1 MYYSVL
7 SSQFLLFSGSSMM
20 EHKVKMFSNPKKS
33 TTMNLKNYFLLFAL
47 ANFGLCVQSHA
58 QTGNAFGGD
67 NSGTNNTGN
76 FNTGF
81 GVNSLMSNTAHS
93 NNAFGFRTLMVNQG
107 GYNCAFGNDALMSNT
122 TGSLNCAL
130 GTRALQGNTTG
141 ENNVAIGHRS
151 MEANVAGSRNTGLGY
166 GTLLKNTGSDNI
178 AIGFNSPRN
187 LNFGN
192 SNIFIGT
199 ETAQNLVTGNANVIL
214 GKVIFANAPSSDLIA
229 GNDTNNTVILA
240 DGVGNQKL
248 FISKA
253 GNVGIGLGNNV
264 IPKNKL
270 DVAGGVAIGRNFVP
284 NTQSDMP
291 SLAPKNGLIV
301 EGFVGIG
308 NSMPGN
314 KLEIT
319 QGTSGK
325 SGLRFTNLTS
335 NNLSTITQTAGA
347 FLTVDANG
355 DVILRKQLS
364 FPSSVVNTISGNQL
378 TTSVNG
384 IVSNAVTLPTQVL
397 TQSGNT
403 ITLSNNGGS
412 FVLPTFTDTDA
423 QSLNLTGNVLSIS
436 NGNTVTL
443 PTYTD
448 TDAQSLALSGN
459 VLSISNGNSV
469 TLPSFTEVDGST
481 TNELQTLS
489 QNGNT
494 ITLSQNG
501 GTITLPTF
509 TDTDAQSLVLTGNVL
524 SISNGNSVT
533 LPSFTDTDDQTLTL
547 SGDTLSIANGNT
559 ITLPSTS
566 VVAGTNVTVSGNGS
580 TATPYQIS
588 ANDTSL
594 YANNGALNQSTTVNN
609 NRVVDMNDRNIWF
622 NTSTSTNNGKIY
634 LGSST
639 SYPTTTGNYKLFV
652 EGGILTEK
660 VKVALRNT
668 ANWADY
674 VFADDYKLMPLNEVE
689 SFVKTN
695 KHLPG
700 VLSANEIVESGL
712 DVAEMQ
718 SKHMEKIE
726 ELTLYIIDQDK
737 KLSTQQQAI
746 EKQNS
751 EIEILKA
758 QLKLLIEKNK

>member
-1 MYYSVL
+1 M
-7 SSQFLLFSGSSMM
+7 
-20 EHKVKMFSNPKKS
+20 K
-33 TTMNLKNYFLLFAL
+33 LKNYLLIFAL
-47 ANFGLCVQSHA
+47 ANFGLCVQTQA

-67 NSGTNNTGN
+67 NSGANNTGN

-81 GVNSLMSNTAHS
+81 GVNSLMSNTSHS
-93 NNAFGFRTLMVNQG
+93 NSAFGFRTLMINQG
-107 GYNCAFGNDALMSNT
+107 GYNCAFGNDALMANT

-130 GTRALQGNTTG
+130 GTRSLQGNTTG
-141 ENNVAIGHRS
+141 VSNVAIGHRS
-151 MEANVAGSRNTGLGY
+151 MEANTTGSRNTGLGY
-166 GTLLKNTGSDNI
+166 GTLVKNIGSDNI
-178 AIGFNSPRN
+178 AIGYNTPRS

-199 ETAQNLVTGNANVIL
+199 ETAQNLKNGNANVIL
-214 GKVIFANAPSSDLIA
+214 GKVIFANAPTTDLIA
-229 GNDTNNTVILA
+229 GNDVNNTVILA

-301 EGFVGIG
+301 EGYVGIG
-308 NSMPGN
+308 NSLPGN

-319 QGTSGK
+319 HGTAGK

-335 NNLSTITQTAGA
+335 NNISNITQTAGA
-347 FLTVDANG
+347 FLTVDTNG

-384 IVSNAVTLPTQVL
+384 INSNTVTLPTQVL

-423 QSLNLTGNVLSIS
+423 QSL
-436 NGNTVTL
+436 
-443 PTYTD
+443 
-448 TDAQSLALSGN
+448 ALSGN

-469 TLPSFTEVDGST
+469 TLPSFAEVDGST
-481 TNELQTLS
+481 TNELQTLT
-489 QNGNT
+489 QTGNT

-509 TDTDAQSLVLTGNVL
+509 TDTDSQSLALSGNVL

-547 SGDTLSIANGNT
+547 NGNTLSIANGNT

-594 YANNGALNQSTTVNN
+594 YANNGVINQSTTVSN
-609 NRVVDMNDRNIWF
+609 NRIVDMNDRNIWF

-634 LGSST
+634 IGSST

-674 VFADDYKLMPLNEVE
+674 VFADNYKLMPLKEVE

-700 VLSANEIVESGL
+700 VSSASEIVEKGL

-726 ELTLYIIDQDK
+726 ELTLYIIEQDK
-737 KLSTQQQAI
+737 KLDVQQQAI

-758 QLKLLIEKNK
+758 QLKVLIEKNK

>member
-1 MYYSVL
+1 
-7 SSQFLLFSGSSMM
+7 
-20 EHKVKMFSNPKKS
+20 
-33 TTMNLKNYFLLFAL
+33 MNLKNYLFIFAL
-47 ANFGLCVQSHA
+47 ANFGLCVQSQA

-67 NSGTNNTGN
+67 NSGANNTGN

-81 GVNSLMSNTAHS
+81 GVNSLMSNTSHS
-93 NNAFGFRTLMVNQG
+93 NSAFGFRTLMNNQG
-107 GYNCAFGNDALMSNT
+107 GYNCAFGNDALMANT

-130 GTRALQGNTTG
+130 GTRVLQGNTTG
-141 ENNVAIGHRS
+141 ESNVAIGHRS
-151 MEANVAGSRNTGLGY
+151 MEANTTGSRNTGLGY
-166 GTLLKNTGSDNI
+166 GTLLKNIGSDNI
-178 AIGFNSPRN
+178 AIGYNTPRS

-199 ETAQNLVTGNANVIL
+199 ETAQNLKNGNANVIL
-214 GKVIFANAPSSDLIA
+214 GKVIFANAPTTDLIA
-229 GNDTNNTVILA
+229 GNDVNNTVILA

-301 EGFVGIG
+301 EGYVGIG
-308 NSMPGN
+308 NSLPGN

-319 QGTSGK
+319 QGTAGK

-335 NNLSTITQTAGA
+335 NNISNITQTAAA
-347 FLTVDANG
+347 FLTVDTNG

-384 IVSNAVTLPTQVL
+384 INSNTVTLPTQVL

-423 QSLNLTGNVLSIS
+423 QSLALSGNVLSIS
-436 NGNTVTL
+436 NGNSVTL
-443 PTYTD
+443 PSFAEVDGSTTNELQTLTQTGNTITLSQNGGTITLPTFTD

-469 TLPSFTEVDGST
+469 TLPSFT
-481 TNELQTLS
+481 
-489 QNGNT
+489 
-494 ITLSQNG
+494 
-501 GTITLPTF
+501 
-509 TDTDAQSLVLTGNVL
+509 
-524 SISNGNSVT
+524 
-533 LPSFTDTDDQTLTL
+533 DTDDQTLTL
-547 SGDTLSIANGNT
+547 NGNTLSIANGNT

-594 YANNGALNQSTTVNN
+594 YANNGVINQSTTVSN
-609 NRVVDMNDRNIWF
+609 NRIVDMNDRNIWF

-634 LGSST
+634 IGSST

-674 VFADDYKLMPLNEVE
+674 VFADNYKLMPLKEVE

-700 VLSANEIVESGL
+700 VSSASEIVENGL

-726 ELTLYIIDQDK
+726 ELTLYIIEQDK
-737 KLSTQQQAI
+737 KLDVQQQAI

-758 QLKLLIEKNK
+758 QLKVLIEKNK

>member
-1 MYYSVL
+1 
-7 SSQFLLFSGSSMM
+7 
-20 EHKVKMFSNPKKS
+20 
-33 TTMNLKNYFLLFAL
+33 MNLKNYLLIFAL
-47 ANFGLCVQSHA
+47 ANFGLCVQSQA

-67 NSGTNNTGN
+67 NSGANNTGN

-93 NNAFGFRTLMVNQG
+93 NSAFGFRTLMINQG
-107 GYNCAFGNDALMSNT
+107 GYNCAFGNDALMANT

-130 GTRALQGNTTG
+130 GTRALQGNTIG
-141 ENNVAIGHRS
+141 ESNVAIGHRS
-151 MEANVAGSRNTGLGY
+151 MEANTTGSRNTGLGY
-166 GTLLKNTGSDNI
+166 ATLLKNAGSDNI
-178 AIGFNSPRN
+178 AIGFNTPRS

-199 ETAQNLVTGNANVIL
+199 ETAQNLKNGNANVIL
-214 GKVIFANAPSSDLIA
+214 GKVIFANAPTTDLIA
-229 GNDTNNTVILA
+229 GNDANNTVILA

-301 EGFVGIG
+301 EGYVGIG
-308 NSMPGN
+308 NSLPGN

-319 QGTSGK
+319 QGTAGK

-335 NNLSTITQTAGA
+335 NNISNITQTAGA
-347 FLTVDANG
+347 FLTVDTNG

-384 IVSNAVTLPTQVL
+384 INSNTVTLPTQVL

-423 QSLNLTGNVLSIS
+423 QSLALSGNVLSIS
-436 NGNTVTL
+436 NGNSVTL
-443 PTYTD
+443 PSFAEVDGSTTNELQTLTQTGNTITLSQNGGTITLPTFTD

-469 TLPSFTEVDGST
+469 TLPSFT
-481 TNELQTLS
+481 
-489 QNGNT
+489 
-494 ITLSQNG
+494 
-501 GTITLPTF
+501 
-509 TDTDAQSLVLTGNVL
+509 
-524 SISNGNSVT
+524 
-533 LPSFTDTDDQTLTL
+533 DTDDQTLTL
-547 SGDTLSIANGNT
+547 NGNTLSIANGNT

-594 YANNGALNQSTTVNN
+594 YANNGVINQSTTVSN
-609 NRVVDMNDRNIWF
+609 NRIVDMNDRNIWF

-634 LGSST
+634 IGSST

-674 VFADDYKLMPLNEVE
+674 VFADNYKLMPLKEVE

-700 VLSANEIVESGL
+700 VSSASEIVENGL

-726 ELTLYIIDQDK
+726 ELTLYIIEQDK
-737 KLSTQQQAI
+737 KLDVQQQAI

-758 QLKLLIEKNK
+758 QLKVLIEKNK

>member
-1 MYYSVL
+1 
-7 SSQFLLFSGSSMM
+7 
-20 EHKVKMFSNPKKS
+20 
-33 TTMNLKNYFLLFAL
+33 MNLKNYLLIFAL
-47 ANFGLCVQSHA
+47 ANFGLCVQSQA

-67 NSGTNNTGN
+67 NSGANNTGN

-93 NNAFGFRTLMVNQG
+93 NSAFGFRTLMINQG
-107 GYNCAFGNDALMSNT
+107 GYNCAFGNDALMANT

-141 ENNVAIGHRS
+141 ESNVAIGHRS
-151 MEANVAGSRNTGLGY
+151 MEANVTGSRNTGLGY
-166 GTLLKNTGSDNI
+166 ATLLKNSGSDNI
-178 AIGFNSPRN
+178 AIGFNTPRS

-192 SNIFIGT
+192 SNIFVGT
-199 ETAQNLVTGNANVIL
+199 ETAQNLKTGNANVIL
-214 GKVIFANAPSSDLIA
+214 GKVIFANAPTTDLIA
-229 GNDTNNTVILA
+229 GNDVNNTVILA

-284 NTQSDMP
+284 NTQADMP

-423 QSLNLTGNVLSIS
+423 Q
-436 NGNTVTL
+436 
-443 PTYTD
+443 
-448 TDAQSLALSGN
+448 ALALSGN

-509 TDTDAQSLVLTGNVL
+509 TDTDAQALALSGNVL

-547 SGDTLSIANGNT
+547 TGNTLSIANGNT

-594 YANNGALNQSTTVNN
+594 YANNGVLNQSTTVNN
-609 NRVVDMNDRNIWF
+609 NRIVDMNDRNIWF

-674 VFADDYKLMPLNEVE
+674 VFADNYKLMPLNEVE

-700 VLSANEIVESGL
+700 VLSANEIVEKGL

-737 KLSTQQQAI
+737 KLNAQQQAI

>member
-1 MYYSVL
+1 
-7 SSQFLLFSGSSMM
+7 
-20 EHKVKMFSNPKKS
+20 
-33 TTMNLKNYFLLFAL
+33 MNLKNYLLIFAL
-47 ANFGLCVQSHA
+47 ANFGLCVQTQA

-67 NSGTNNTGN
+67 NSGENNTGN

-93 NNAFGFRTLMVNQG
+93 NSAFGFRTLMINQG

-141 ENNVAIGHRS
+141 ESNVAIGHRS
-151 MEANVAGSRNTGLGY
+151 MEANVTGSRNTGLGY
-166 GTLLKNTGSDNI
+166 ATLLKNAGSDNI
-178 AIGFNSPRN
+178 AIGFNTPRS

-199 ETAQNLVTGNANVIL
+199 ETAQNLKNGNANVIL
-214 GKVIFANAPSSDLIA
+214 GKVIFANAPTTDLIA
-229 GNDTNNTVILA
+229 GNDVNNTVILA

-301 EGFVGIG
+301 EGYVGIG
-308 NSMPGN
+308 NSLPGN

-319 QGTSGK
+319 QGTAGK

-335 NNLSTITQTAGA
+335 NNISNITQTAGA
-347 FLTVDANG
+347 FLTVDTNG

-384 IVSNAVTLPTQVL
+384 IISNPVTLPTQVL

-412 FVLPTFTDTDA
+412 FVLPTF
-423 QSLNLTGNVLSIS
+423 
-436 NGNTVTL
+436 
-443 PTYTD
+443 TD

-481 TNELQTLS
+481 TNELQTLT
-489 QNGNT
+489 QTGNT

-509 TDTDAQSLVLTGNVL
+509 TDTDAQSLALSGNVL

-547 SGDTLSIANGNT
+547 NGNTLSIANGNT

-566 VVAGTNVTVSGNGS
+566 IVAGTNVTVSGNGS

-594 YANNGALNQSTTVNN
+594 YANNGVINQSTTISN
-609 NRVVDMNDRNIWF
+609 NRIVDMNDRNIWF

-634 LGSST
+634 IGSST

-674 VFADDYKLMPLNEVE
+674 VFADNYKLMPLKEVE

-700 VLSANEIVESGL
+700 VSSASEIVENGL

-726 ELTLYIIDQDK
+726 ELTLYIIEQDK
-737 KLSTQQQAI
+737 KLDVQQQAI

-758 QLKLLIEKNK
+758 QLKVLIEKNK

>member
-1 MYYSVL
+1 M
-7 SSQFLLFSGSSMM
+7 
-20 EHKVKMFSNPKKS
+20 K
-33 TTMNLKNYFLLFAL
+33 LKNYLLIFAL
-47 ANFGLCVQSHA
+47 ANFGLCVQTQA

-67 NSGTNNTGN
+67 NSGANNTGN

-81 GVNSLMSNTAHS
+81 GVNSLMSNTSHS
-93 NNAFGFRTLMVNQG
+93 NSAFGFRTLMINQG
-107 GYNCAFGNDALMSNT
+107 GYNCAFGNDALMANT

-130 GTRALQGNTTG
+130 GTRSLQGNTTG
-141 ENNVAIGHRS
+141 VSNVAIGHRS
-151 MEANVAGSRNTGLGY
+151 MEANTTGSRNTGLGY
-166 GTLLKNTGSDNI
+166 GTLVKNIGSDNI
-178 AIGFNSPRN
+178 AIGYNTPRS

-199 ETAQNLVTGNANVIL
+199 ETAQNLKNGNANVIL
-214 GKVIFANAPSSDLIA
+214 GKVIFANAPTTDLIA
-229 GNDTNNTVILA
+229 GNDVNNTVILA

-301 EGFVGIG
+301 EGYVGIG
-308 NSMPGN
+308 NSLPGN

-319 QGTSGK
+319 QGTAGK

-335 NNLSTITQTAGA
+335 NNISNITQTAGA

-384 IVSNAVTLPTQVL
+384 IISSPVTLPTQVL

-412 FVLPTFTDTDA
+412 FVLPTFTDTD
-423 QSLNLTGNVLSIS
+423 S
-436 NGNTVTL
+436 
-443 PTYTD
+443 
-448 TDAQSLALSGN
+448 QSLALSGN

-481 TNELQTLS
+481 TNELQTLT
-489 QNGNT
+489 QTGNT

-509 TDTDAQSLVLTGNVL
+509 TDTDAQSLALSGNVL

-547 SGDTLSIANGNT
+547 NGNTLSIANGNT

-566 VVAGTNVTVSGNGS
+566 IVAGTNVTVSGNGS

-594 YANNGALNQSTTVNN
+594 YANNGVINQSTTISN
-609 NRVVDMNDRNIWF
+609 NRIVDMNDRNIWF

-634 LGSST
+634 IGSST

-674 VFADDYKLMPLNEVE
+674 VFADNYKLMPLKEVE
-689 SFVKTN
+689 NFVKTN

-700 VLSANEIVESGL
+700 VSSASEIVENGL

-726 ELTLYIIDQDK
+726 ELTLYIIEQDK
-737 KLSTQQQAI
+737 KLDVQQQAI

-758 QLKLLIEKNK
+758 QLKVLIEKNK

>member
-1 MYYSVL
+1 
-7 SSQFLLFSGSSMM
+7 
-20 EHKVKMFSNPKKS
+20 
-33 TTMNLKNYFLLFAL
+33 MNLKNYLLIFAL
-47 ANFGLCVQSHA
+47 ANFGLCVQTQA

-67 NSGTNNTGN
+67 NSGANNTGN

-81 GVNSLMSNTAHS
+81 GVNSLMSNTSHS
-93 NNAFGFRTLMVNQG
+93 NSAFGFRTLMINQG
-107 GYNCAFGNDALMSNT
+107 GYNCAFGNDALMANT

-130 GTRALQGNTTG
+130 GTRSLQGNTTG
-141 ENNVAIGHRS
+141 VSNVAIGHRS
-151 MEANVAGSRNTGLGY
+151 MEANTTGSRNTGLGY
-166 GTLLKNTGSDNI
+166 GTLVKNIGSDNI
-178 AIGFNSPRN
+178 AIGYNTPRS

-199 ETAQNLVTGNANVIL
+199 ETAQNLKNGNANVIL
-214 GKVIFANAPSSDLIA
+214 GKVIFANAPTTDLIA
-229 GNDTNNTVILA
+229 GNDVNNTVILA

-301 EGFVGIG
+301 EGYVGIG
-308 NSMPGN
+308 NSLPGN

-319 QGTSGK
+319 QGTAGK

-335 NNLSTITQTAGA
+335 NNISNITQTAGA
-347 FLTVDANG
+347 FLTVDTNG

-384 IVSNAVTLPTQVL
+384 INSNTVTLPTQVL

-412 FVLPTFTDTDA
+412 FVLPTF
-423 QSLNLTGNVLSIS
+423 
-436 NGNTVTL
+436 
-443 PTYTD
+443 TD

-481 TNELQTLS
+481 TNELQTLT
-489 QNGNT
+489 QTGNT

-509 TDTDAQSLVLTGNVL
+509 TDTDAQSLALSGNVLSISNGNSVTLPSFTDTDAQSLALSGNVL

-547 SGDTLSIANGNT
+547 NGNTLSIANGNT

-594 YANNGALNQSTTVNN
+594 YANNGVINQSTTVSN
-609 NRVVDMNDRNIWF
+609 NRIVDMNDRNIWF

-634 LGSST
+634 IGSST

-674 VFADDYKLMPLNEVE
+674 VFADNYKLMPLKEVE

-700 VLSANEIVESGL
+700 VSSASEIVENGL

-726 ELTLYIIDQDK
+726 ELTLYIIEQDK
-737 KLSTQQQAI
+737 KLDVQQQAI

-758 QLKLLIEKNK
+758 QLKVLIEKNK

>member
-1 MYYSVL
+1 
-7 SSQFLLFSGSSMM
+7 
-20 EHKVKMFSNPKKS
+20 
-33 TTMNLKNYFLLFAL
+33 MNLKNYLLIFAL
-47 ANFGLCVQSHA
+47 ANFGLCVQSQA

-67 NSGTNNTGN
+67 NSGANNTGN

-93 NNAFGFRTLMVNQG
+93 NSAFGFRTLMINQG

-130 GTRALQGNTTG
+130 GTRSLQGNTTG
-141 ENNVAIGHRS
+141 ESNVAIGHRS
-151 MEANVAGSRNTGLGY
+151 MEANTTGSRNTGLGY
-166 GTLLKNTGSDNI
+166 ATLLKNAGSDNI
-178 AIGFNSPRN
+178 AIGFNTPRS

-199 ETAQNLVTGNANVIL
+199 ETAQNLKNGNANVIL
-214 GKVIFANAPSSDLIA
+214 GKVIFANAPTTDLIA
-229 GNDTNNTVILA
+229 GNDVNNTVILA

-301 EGFVGIG
+301 EGYVGIG
-308 NSMPGN
+308 NSLPGN

-319 QGTSGK
+319 QGTAGK

-335 NNLSTITQTAGA
+335 NNISNITQTAGA
-347 FLTVDANG
+347 FLTVDTNG

-384 IVSNAVTLPTQVL
+384 INSNTVTLPTQVL

-423 QSLNLTGNVLSIS
+423 QSLALSGNVLSIS
-436 NGNTVTL
+436 NGNSVTL
-443 PTYTD
+443 PSFAEVDGSTTNELQTLTQTGNTITLSQNGGTITLPTFTD

-469 TLPSFTEVDGST
+469 TLPSFT
-481 TNELQTLS
+481 
-489 QNGNT
+489 
-494 ITLSQNG
+494 
-501 GTITLPTF
+501 
-509 TDTDAQSLVLTGNVL
+509 
-524 SISNGNSVT
+524 
-533 LPSFTDTDDQTLTL
+533 DTDDQTLTL
-547 SGDTLSIANGNT
+547 NGNTLSIANGNT

-594 YANNGALNQSTTVNN
+594 YANNGVINQSTTVSN
-609 NRVVDMNDRNIWF
+609 NRIVDMNDRNIWF

-634 LGSST
+634 IGSST

-674 VFADDYKLMPLNEVE
+674 VFADNYKLMPLKEVE

-700 VLSANEIVESGL
+700 VSSASEIVENGL

-726 ELTLYIIDQDK
+726 ELTLYIIEQDK
-737 KLSTQQQAI
+737 KLDVQQQAI

-758 QLKLLIEKNK
+758 QLKVLIEKNK

>member
-1 MYYSVL
+1 
-7 SSQFLLFSGSSMM
+7 
-20 EHKVKMFSNPKKS
+20 
-33 TTMNLKNYFLLFAL
+33 MNLKNYLLIFAL
-47 ANFGLCVQSHA
+47 ANFGLCVQSQA

-67 NSGTNNTGN
+67 NSGANNTGN

-93 NNAFGFRTLMVNQG
+93 NSAFGFRTLMINQG
-107 GYNCAFGNDALMSNT
+107 GYNCAFGNDALMANT

-130 GTRALQGNTTG
+130 GTRALQGNTIG
-141 ENNVAIGHRS
+141 ESNVAIGHRS
-151 MEANVAGSRNTGLGY
+151 MEANTTGSRNTGLGY
-166 GTLLKNTGSDNI
+166 ATLLKNAGSDNI
-178 AIGFNSPRN
+178 AIGFNTPRS

-199 ETAQNLVTGNANVIL
+199 ETAQNLKNGNANVIL
-214 GKVIFANAPSSDLIA
+214 GKVIFANAPTTDLIA
-229 GNDTNNTVILA
+229 GNDVNNTVILA

-301 EGFVGIG
+301 EGYVGIG
-308 NSMPGN
+308 NSLPGN

-319 QGTSGK
+319 QGTAGK

-335 NNLSTITQTAGA
+335 NNISNITQTAGA
-347 FLTVDANG
+347 FLTVDTNG

-384 IVSNAVTLPTQVL
+384 INSNTVTLPTQVL

-423 QSLNLTGNVLSIS
+423 QSLALSGNVLSIS
-436 NGNTVTL
+436 NGNSVTL
-443 PTYTD
+443 PSFAEVDGSTTNELQTLTQTGNTITLSQNGGTITLPTFTD

-469 TLPSFTEVDGST
+469 TLPSFT
-481 TNELQTLS
+481 
-489 QNGNT
+489 
-494 ITLSQNG
+494 
-501 GTITLPTF
+501 
-509 TDTDAQSLVLTGNVL
+509 
-524 SISNGNSVT
+524 
-533 LPSFTDTDDQTLTL
+533 DTDDQTLTL
-547 SGDTLSIANGNT
+547 NGNTLSIANGNT

-594 YANNGALNQSTTVNN
+594 YANNGVINQSTTVSN
-609 NRVVDMNDRNIWF
+609 NRIVDMNDRNIWF

-634 LGSST
+634 IGSST

-674 VFADDYKLMPLNEVE
+674 VFADNYKLMPLKEVE

-700 VLSANEIVESGL
+700 VSSASEIVENGL

-726 ELTLYIIDQDK
+726 ELTLYIIEQDK
-737 KLSTQQQAI
+737 KLDVQQQAI

-758 QLKLLIEKNK
+758 QLKVLIEKNK

>member
-1 MYYSVL
+1 
-7 SSQFLLFSGSSMM
+7 
-20 EHKVKMFSNPKKS
+20 
-33 TTMNLKNYFLLFAL
+33 MNLKNYLLIFAL
-47 ANFGLCVQSHA
+47 ANFGLCVQSQA

-67 NSGTNNTGN
+67 NSGANNTGN

-93 NNAFGFRTLMVNQG
+93 NSAFGFRTLMINQG

-130 GTRALQGNTTG
+130 GTRSLQGNTTG
-141 ENNVAIGHRS
+141 VSNVAIGHRS
-151 MEANVAGSRNTGLGY
+151 MEANTTGSRNTGLGY
-166 GTLLKNTGSDNI
+166 GTLVKNIGSDNI
-178 AIGFNSPRN
+178 AIGYNTPRS

-199 ETAQNLVTGNANVIL
+199 ETAQNLKNGNANVIL
-214 GKVIFANAPSSDLIA
+214 GKVIFANAPTTDLIA
-229 GNDTNNTVILA
+229 GNDVNNTVILA

-301 EGFVGIG
+301 EGYVGIG
-308 NSMPGN
+308 NSLPGN

-319 QGTSGK
+319 QGTAGK

-335 NNLSTITQTAGA
+335 NNISNITQTAGA
-347 FLTVDANG
+347 FLTVDTNG

-384 IVSNAVTLPTQVL
+384 INSNTVTLPTQVL

-423 QSLNLTGNVLSIS
+423 QSL
-436 NGNTVTL
+436 
-443 PTYTD
+443 
-448 TDAQSLALSGN
+448 ALS
-459 VLSISNGNSV
+459 
-469 TLPSFTEVDGST
+469 
-481 TNELQTLS
+481 
-489 QNGNT
+489 
-494 ITLSQNG
+494 
-501 GTITLPTF
+501 
-509 TDTDAQSLVLTGNVL
+509 GNVL

-547 SGDTLSIANGNT
+547 NGNTLSIANGNT

-594 YANNGALNQSTTVNN
+594 YANNGVINQSTTVSN
-609 NRVVDMNDRNIWF
+609 NRIVDMNDRNIWF

-634 LGSST
+634 IGSST

-674 VFADDYKLMPLNEVE
+674 VFADNYKLMPLKEVE

-700 VLSANEIVESGL
+700 VSSASEIVENGL

-726 ELTLYIIDQDK
+726 ELTLYIIEQDK
-737 KLSTQQQAI
+737 KLDVQQQAI

-758 QLKLLIEKNK
+758 QLKVLIEKNK

>member
-1 MYYSVL
+1 
-7 SSQFLLFSGSSMM
+7 
-20 EHKVKMFSNPKKS
+20 
-33 TTMNLKNYFLLFAL
+33 MNLKNYLLIFAL
-47 ANFGLCVQSHA
+47 ANFGLCVQTQA

-67 NSGTNNTGN
+67 DSGANNTGN

-81 GVNSLMSNTAHS
+81 GVNSLMSNTNHS
-93 NNAFGFRTLMVNQG
+93 NSAFGFRTLMINQG
-107 GYNCAFGNDALMSNT
+107 GYNCAFGNDALMANT

-141 ENNVAIGHRS
+141 ESNVAIGHRS
-151 MEANVAGSRNTGLGY
+151 MEANTTGSRNTGLGY
-166 GTLLKNTGSDNI
+166 ATLLKNAGSDNI
-178 AIGFNSPRN
+178 AIGFNTPRS

-199 ETAQNLVTGNANVIL
+199 ETAQNLKNGNANVIL
-214 GKVIFANAPSSDLIA
+214 GKVIFANAPTTDLIA
-229 GNDTNNTVILA
+229 GNDVNNTVILA

-301 EGFVGIG
+301 EGYVGIG
-308 NSMPGN
+308 NSLPGN

-319 QGTSGK
+319 QGTAGK

-335 NNLSTITQTAGA
+335 NNISNITQTAAA
-347 FLTVDANG
+347 FLTVDTNG

-384 IVSNAVTLPTQVL
+384 INSNTVTLPTQVL

-423 QSLNLTGNVLSIS
+423 QSLALSGNVLSIS
-436 NGNTVTL
+436 NGNSVTL
-443 PTYTD
+443 PSFAEVDGSTTNELQTLTQTGNTITLSQNGGTITLPTFTD

-469 TLPSFTEVDGST
+469 TLPSFT
-481 TNELQTLS
+481 
-489 QNGNT
+489 
-494 ITLSQNG
+494 
-501 GTITLPTF
+501 
-509 TDTDAQSLVLTGNVL
+509 
-524 SISNGNSVT
+524 
-533 LPSFTDTDDQTLTL
+533 DTDDQTLTL
-547 SGDTLSIANGNT
+547 NGNTLSIANGNT

-594 YANNGALNQSTTVNN
+594 YANNGVINQSTTVSN
-609 NRVVDMNDRNIWF
+609 NRIVDMNDRNIWF

-634 LGSST
+634 IGSST

-674 VFADDYKLMPLNEVE
+674 VFADNYKLMPLKEVE

-700 VLSANEIVESGL
+700 VSSASEIVENGL

-726 ELTLYIIDQDK
+726 ELTLYIIEQDK
-737 KLSTQQQAI
+737 KLDVQQQAI

-758 QLKLLIEKNK
+758 QLKVLIEKNK

>member
-1 MYYSVL
+1 
-7 SSQFLLFSGSSMM
+7 
-20 EHKVKMFSNPKKS
+20 
-33 TTMNLKNYFLLFAL
+33 MNLKNYLLIFAL
-47 ANFGLCVQSHA
+47 ANFGLCVQSQA

-67 NSGTNNTGN
+67 NSGANNTGN

-81 GVNSLMSNTAHS
+81 GVNSLMSNTSHS
-93 NNAFGFRTLMVNQG
+93 NSAFGFRTLMINQG

-130 GTRALQGNTTG
+130 GTRSLQGNTTG
-141 ENNVAIGHRS
+141 ESNVAIGHRS
-151 MEANVAGSRNTGLGY
+151 MEANTTGSRNTGLGY
-166 GTLLKNTGSDNI
+166 ATLLKNAGSDNI
-178 AIGFNSPRN
+178 AIGFNTPRS

-199 ETAQNLVTGNANVIL
+199 ETAQNLKNGNANVIL
-214 GKVIFANAPSSDLIA
+214 GKVIFANAPTTDLIA
-229 GNDTNNTVILA
+229 GNDVNNTVILA

-301 EGFVGIG
+301 EGYVGIG
-308 NSMPGN
+308 NSLPGN

-319 QGTSGK
+319 QGTAGK

-335 NNLSTITQTAGA
+335 NNISNITQTAGA
-347 FLTVDANG
+347 FLTVDTNG

-384 IVSNAVTLPTQVL
+384 INSNTVTLPTQVL

-423 QSLNLTGNVLSIS
+423 QSLALSGNVLSIS
-436 NGNTVTL
+436 NGNSVTL
-443 PTYTD
+443 PSFAEVDGSTTNELQTLTQTGNTITLSQNGGTITLPTFTD

-469 TLPSFTEVDGST
+469 TLPSFT
-481 TNELQTLS
+481 
-489 QNGNT
+489 
-494 ITLSQNG
+494 
-501 GTITLPTF
+501 
-509 TDTDAQSLVLTGNVL
+509 
-524 SISNGNSVT
+524 
-533 LPSFTDTDDQTLTL
+533 DTDDQTLTL
-547 SGDTLSIANGNT
+547 NGNTLSIANGNT

-594 YANNGALNQSTTVNN
+594 YANNGVINQSTTVSN
-609 NRVVDMNDRNIWF
+609 NRIVDMNDRNIWF

-634 LGSST
+634 IGSST

-674 VFADDYKLMPLNEVE
+674 VFADNYKLMPLKEVE

-700 VLSANEIVESGL
+700 VSSASEIVENGL

-726 ELTLYIIDQDK
+726 ELTLYIIEQDK
-737 KLSTQQQAI
+737 KLDVQQQAI

-758 QLKLLIEKNK
+758 QLKVLIEKNK

>member
-1 MYYSVL
+1 M
-7 SSQFLLFSGSSMM
+7 
-20 EHKVKMFSNPKKS
+20 K
-33 TTMNLKNYFLLFAL
+33 LKNYLLIFAL
-47 ANFGLCVQSHA
+47 ANFGLCVQTQA

-67 NSGTNNTGN
+67 NSGANNTGN

-93 NNAFGFRTLMVNQG
+93 NSAFGFRTLMINQG

-130 GTRALQGNTTG
+130 GTRSLQGNTTG
-141 ENNVAIGHRS
+141 ESNVAIGHRS
-151 MEANVAGSRNTGLGY
+151 MEANTTGSRNTGLGY
-166 GTLLKNTGSDNI
+166 ATLLKNAGSDNI
-178 AIGFNSPRN
+178 AIGFNTPRS

-199 ETAQNLVTGNANVIL
+199 ETAQNLKNGNANVIL
-214 GKVIFANAPSSDLIA
+214 GKVIFANAPTTDLIA
-229 GNDTNNTVILA
+229 GNDVNNTVILA

-301 EGFVGIG
+301 EGYVGIG
-308 NSMPGN
+308 NSLPGN

-319 QGTSGK
+319 QGTAGK

-335 NNLSTITQTAGA
+335 NNISNITQTAGA
-347 FLTVDANG
+347 FLTVDTNG

-384 IVSNAVTLPTQVL
+384 INSNTVTLPTQVL

-423 QSLNLTGNVLSIS
+423 QSLALSGNVLSIS
-436 NGNTVTL
+436 NGNSVTL
-443 PTYTD
+443 PSFAEVDGSTTNELQTLTQTGNTITLSQNGGTITLPTFTD

-469 TLPSFTEVDGST
+469 TLPSFT
-481 TNELQTLS
+481 
-489 QNGNT
+489 
-494 ITLSQNG
+494 
-501 GTITLPTF
+501 
-509 TDTDAQSLVLTGNVL
+509 
-524 SISNGNSVT
+524 
-533 LPSFTDTDDQTLTL
+533 DTDDQTLTL
-547 SGDTLSIANGNT
+547 NGNTLSIANGNT

-594 YANNGALNQSTTVNN
+594 YANNGVINQSTTVSN
-609 NRVVDMNDRNIWF
+609 NRIVDMNDRNIWF

-634 LGSST
+634 IGSST

-674 VFADDYKLMPLNEVE
+674 VFADDYKLMPLKEVE

-700 VLSANEIVESGL
+700 VSSASEIVENGL

-726 ELTLYIIDQDK
+726 ELTLYIIEQDK
-737 KLSTQQQAI
+737 KLDVQQQAI

-758 QLKLLIEKNK
+758 QLKVLIEKNK

>member
-1 MYYSVL
+1 
-7 SSQFLLFSGSSMM
+7 
-20 EHKVKMFSNPKKS
+20 
-33 TTMNLKNYFLLFAL
+33 MNLKNYLLIFAL
-47 ANFGLCVQSHA
+47 ANFGLCVQTQA

-67 NSGTNNTGN
+67 NSGENNTGN

-93 NNAFGFRTLMVNQG
+93 NSAFGFRTLMINQG

-141 ENNVAIGHRS
+141 ESNVAIGHRS
-151 MEANVAGSRNTGLGY
+151 MEANVTGSRNTGLGY
-166 GTLLKNTGSDNI
+166 ATLLKNAGSDNI
-178 AIGFNSPRN
+178 AIGFNTPRS

-199 ETAQNLVTGNANVIL
+199 ETAQNLKNGNANVIL
-214 GKVIFANAPSSDLIA
+214 GKVIFANAPTTDLIA
-229 GNDTNNTVILA
+229 GNDVNNTVILA

-301 EGFVGIG
+301 EGYVGIG
-308 NSMPGN
+308 NSLPGN

-319 QGTSGK
+319 QGTAGK

-335 NNLSTITQTAGA
+335 NNISNITQTAGA

-384 IVSNAVTLPTQVL
+384 IISNPVTLPTQVL

-412 FVLPTFTDTDA
+412 FVLPTF
-423 QSLNLTGNVLSIS
+423 
-436 NGNTVTL
+436 
-443 PTYTD
+443 TD

-481 TNELQTLS
+481 TNELQTLT
-489 QNGNT
+489 QTGNT

-509 TDTDAQSLVLTGNVL
+509 TDTDAQSLALSGNVLSISNGNSVTLPSFTDTDAQSLALSGNVL

-547 SGDTLSIANGNT
+547 NGNTLSIANGNT

-594 YANNGALNQSTTVNN
+594 YANNGVINQSTTVSN
-609 NRVVDMNDRNIWF
+609 NRIVDMNDRNIWF

-634 LGSST
+634 IGSST

-674 VFADDYKLMPLNEVE
+674 VFADNYKLMPLKEVE

-700 VLSANEIVESGL
+700 VSSASEIVENGL

-726 ELTLYIIDQDK
+726 ELTLYIIEQDK
-737 KLSTQQQAI
+737 KLDVQQQAI

-751 EIEILKA
+751 EIQILKA
-758 QLKLLIEKNK
+758 QLKVLIEKNK

>member
-1 MYYSVL
+1 
-7 SSQFLLFSGSSMM
+7 
-20 EHKVKMFSNPKKS
+20 
-33 TTMNLKNYFLLFAL
+33 MNLKNYLLIFAL
-47 ANFGLCVQSHA
+47 ANFGLCVQSQA

-67 NSGTNNTGN
+67 NSGANNTGN

-93 NNAFGFRTLMVNQG
+93 NSAFGFRTLMINQG
-107 GYNCAFGNDALMSNT
+107 GYNCAFGNDALMANT

-130 GTRALQGNTTG
+130 GTRALQGNTIG
-141 ENNVAIGHRS
+141 ESNVAIGHRS
-151 MEANVAGSRNTGLGY
+151 MEANTTGSRNTGLGY
-166 GTLLKNTGSDNI
+166 ATLLKNAGSDNI
-178 AIGFNSPRN
+178 AIGFNTPRS

-199 ETAQNLVTGNANVIL
+199 ETAQNLKNGNANVIL
-214 GKVIFANAPSSDLIA
+214 GKVIFANAPTTDLIA
-229 GNDTNNTVILA
+229 GNDVNNTVILA

-301 EGFVGIG
+301 EGYVGIG
-308 NSMPGN
+308 NSLPGN

-319 QGTSGK
+319 QGTAGK

-335 NNLSTITQTAGA
+335 NNISNITQTAGA
-347 FLTVDANG
+347 FLTVDTNG

-384 IVSNAVTLPTQVL
+384 INSNTVTLPTQVL

-423 QSLNLTGNVLSIS
+423 QSLALSGNVLSIS
-436 NGNTVTL
+436 NGNSVTL
-443 PTYTD
+443 PSFAEVDGSTTNELQTLTQTGNTITLSQNGGTITLPTFTD

-469 TLPSFTEVDGST
+469 TLPSFT
-481 TNELQTLS
+481 
-489 QNGNT
+489 
-494 ITLSQNG
+494 
-501 GTITLPTF
+501 
-509 TDTDAQSLVLTGNVL
+509 
-524 SISNGNSVT
+524 
-533 LPSFTDTDDQTLTL
+533 DTDDQTLTL
-547 SGDTLSIANGNT
+547 NGNTLSIANGNT

-594 YANNGALNQSTTVNN
+594 YANNGVINQSTTISN
-609 NRVVDMNDRNIWF
+609 NRIVDMNDRNIWF

-634 LGSST
+634 IGSST

-674 VFADDYKLMPLNEVE
+674 VFADNYKLMPLKEVE

-700 VLSANEIVESGL
+700 VSSASEIVENGL

-726 ELTLYIIDQDK
+726 ELTLYIIEQDK
-737 KLSTQQQAI
+737 KLDVQQQAI

-758 QLKLLIEKNK
+758 QLKVLIEKNK

>member
-1 MYYSVL
+1 
-7 SSQFLLFSGSSMM
+7 
-20 EHKVKMFSNPKKS
+20 
-33 TTMNLKNYFLLFAL
+33 MNLKNYLLIFAL
-47 ANFGLCVQSHA
+47 ANFGLCEQTQA

-67 NSGTNNTGN
+67 NSGANNTGN

-93 NNAFGFRTLMVNQG
+93 NSAFGFRTLMINQG
-107 GYNCAFGNDALMSNT
+107 GYNCAFGNDALMANT

-130 GTRALQGNTTG
+130 GTRALQGNTIG
-141 ENNVAIGHRS
+141 ESNVAIGHRS
-151 MEANVAGSRNTGLGY
+151 MEANTTGSRNTGLGY
-166 GTLLKNTGSDNI
+166 ATLLKNAGSDNI
-178 AIGFNSPRN
+178 AIGFNTPRS

-199 ETAQNLVTGNANVIL
+199 ETAQNLKNGNANVIL
-214 GKVIFANAPSSDLIA
+214 GKVIFANAPTTDLIA
-229 GNDTNNTVILA
+229 GNDVNNTVILA

-301 EGFVGIG
+301 EGYVGIG
-308 NSMPGN
+308 NSLPGN

-319 QGTSGK
+319 QGTAGK

-335 NNLSTITQTAGA
+335 NNISNITQTAGA
-347 FLTVDANG
+347 FLTVDTNG

-384 IVSNAVTLPTQVL
+384 INSNTVTLPTQVL

-423 QSLNLTGNVLSIS
+423 QSLALSGNVLSIS
-436 NGNTVTL
+436 NGNSVTL
-443 PTYTD
+443 PSFAEVDGSTTNELQTLTQTGNTITLSQNGGTITLPTFTD

-469 TLPSFTEVDGST
+469 TLPSFT
-481 TNELQTLS
+481 
-489 QNGNT
+489 
-494 ITLSQNG
+494 
-501 GTITLPTF
+501 
-509 TDTDAQSLVLTGNVL
+509 
-524 SISNGNSVT
+524 
-533 LPSFTDTDDQTLTL
+533 DTDDQTLTL
-547 SGDTLSIANGNT
+547 NGNTLSIANGNT

-594 YANNGALNQSTTVNN
+594 YANNGVINQSTTVSN
-609 NRVVDMNDRNIWF
+609 NRIVDMNDRNIWF

-634 LGSST
+634 IGSST

-674 VFADDYKLMPLNEVE
+674 VFADNYKLMPLKEVE

-700 VLSANEIVESGL
+700 VSSASEIVENGL

-726 ELTLYIIDQDK
+726 ELTLYIIEQDK
-737 KLSTQQQAI
+737 KLDVQQQAI

-758 QLKLLIEKNK
+758 QLKVLIEKNK